1 LKIIRPADE
10 DGQAIQSNY
19 EIAEIHMRGLVKML
33 ELRGGL
39 AGFNH
44 CQVLQRVIAWF
55 VARKVRVG
63 ECGGNPF

>member
-10 DGQAIQSNY
+10 EGQAIQSNY

-39 AGFNH
+39 AGFN

-63 ECGGNPF
+63 ECGGNSF